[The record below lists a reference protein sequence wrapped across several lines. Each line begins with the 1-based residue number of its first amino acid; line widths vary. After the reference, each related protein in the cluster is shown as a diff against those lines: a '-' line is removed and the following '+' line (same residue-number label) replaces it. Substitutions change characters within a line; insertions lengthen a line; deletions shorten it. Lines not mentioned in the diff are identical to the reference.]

1 MPSWRKYRDAW
12 QATHPTCRIL
22 PVPAEVGQRGWLV
35 VRSSLLHHL
44 IGDHRFPILGPGQP
58 APFAAIRPRQP
69 PPGQEVD
76 EAVEPGR
83 EPPQDHVHSE
93 SFSIFTGA
101 SSIPAKS
108 LPIQASHFRTATLT
122 SSAVMSTSPSHSGS
136 GKPLG
141 STFPVS
147 GLIPSAIPASS
158 GSSSGGSPPPC
169 PSGGTTGSGGSGS
182 TPTMNASSLAISSAS
197 STPNACSASR
207 ITAAVIAL

>member
-83 EPPQDHVHSE
+83 EPPEQRVHFTASIITTWGAIGLPRRDNRIFKT
-93 SFSIFTGA
+93 SHAVRKASRKVVLGKKITLPAITSQSPINMDSSPTMMMQFLISITTLPFSPF
-101 SSIPAKS
+101 SPA
-108 LPIQASHFRTATLT
+108 R
-122 SSAVMSTSPSHSGS
+122 
-136 GKPLG
+136 
-141 STFPVS
+141 
-147 GLIPSAIPASS
+147 PAS
-158 GSSSGGSPPPC
+158 
-169 PSGGTTGSGGSGS
+169 
-182 TPTMNASSLAISSAS
+182 
-197 STPNACSASR
+197 R
-207 ITAAVIAL
+207 